1 MSVKHDI
8 TANQGSSLYVHFQY
22 LDEDG
27 NGIDIRGWAGEMQ
40 GRRSEKAGTKL
51 LHLTGPTGITC
62 GNTGHTGAGLT
73 GGISLHRNMGNTG
86 GLTGGILIIAGA
98 TATSLIPDGVHLYDL
113 ELRNP
118 SGVVTRLSEG
128 RFDCTGEITR

>member
-1 MSVKHDI
+1 MSAKHDI
-8 TANQGSSLYVHFQY
+8 KANQGSSLYLHFQY

-27 NGIDIRGWAGEMQ
+27 NPIDIRGWSGEMQ
-40 GRRSEKAGTKL
+40 VRRSVIAGEKL
-51 LHLTGPTGITC
+51 LHVAGPTGITC

-86 GLTGGILIIAGA
+86 DLTGGILVIAGA
-98 TATSLIPDGVHLYDL
+98 TSTSLIPSGVHQYDL

-118 SGVVTRLSEG
+118 SGVVTRLVEG
-128 RFDCTGEITR
+128 RFDCSGEVTK